1 MTFECVSIWMLS
13 KAGKVKFAGVRENS
27 KGVVACVLLES
38 GVWALKEKPGTRGSV
53 IARATAIL

>member
-1 MTFECVSIWMLS
+1 MLS